1 MKILKSILYSIYPI
15 LILLLLLSNLK
26 GCNQSNPKT
35 VSERMDSTR
44 TVETPER
51 ESPTPGD
58 STSIV
63 KQAERTGQSGNLK
76 VTLMWNFYGD
86 IDLHVKQPN
95 GREIYYDKA
104 KDNSTGGYLDIDNRN
119 GGNGSAENI
128 FWENPPKGVYD
139 VSLTYYQESQYN
151 GKVENGL
158 CSVVVFQAGKVPQTY
173 QVEMA
178 TLKETK
184 QVVSIE
190 IK

>member
-26 GCNQSNPKT
+26 GCNQSIPQTAN
-35 VSERMDSTR
+35 ERKDSTR
-44 TVETPER
+44 TVGIPER
-51 ESPTPGD
+51 ESTPVD
-58 STSIV
+58 STNIV
-63 KQAERTGQSGNLK
+63 EQAERTGQSGNLK

-104 KDNSTGGYLDIDNRN
+104 KDDSTGGYLDIDNRN
-119 GGNGSAENI
+119 GGNRSAENI

-151 GKVENGL
+151 RKAEAGL
-158 CSVVVFQAGKVPQTY
+158 CSVVVFQAGKTPQTY
-173 QVEMA
+173 QVKMS
-178 TLKETK
+178 TVKETK
-184 QVVSIE
+184 QIVSIE